1 MIAAKI
7 QHHGKVTMYSTATPG
22 RHSLD
27 NLLLSKS
34 KERKYK
40 INKDAIKSA
49 GAVLANKCKRVW
61 VITLTTTCK
70 EEKLNETN
78 NALNLYIKNLEQN
91 YSLKAYVGVVEFQGN
106 GNIHYHLLCRID
118 TYKIDIV
125 KFNAAWCKALSNA
138 LHVNYYYANAVR
150 VGGIAKSGRRYYYIT
165 SINHAVAY
173 LVKYMSKGS
182 GKHVTK
188 CYFISKTLR
197 VKPLKVFGTEVY
209 NMLANISINKTYIAE
224 YVTIYYIEPREA
236 IEIIEQF
243 YCLT

>member
-7 QHHGKVTMYSTATPG
+7 KAHGKVTLYTLTTPSE
-22 RHSLD
+22 RSLN
-27 NLLLSKS
+27 NLHTLKTNN
-34 KERKYK
+34 RTYK

-49 GAVLANKCKRVW
+49 GAVLAHKCKRVW
-61 VITLTTTCK
+61 VLTLTTTYK
-70 EEKLNETN
+70 ESNLKEVND
-78 NALNLYIKNLEQN
+78 ALNLYIKNLEQN
-91 YSLKAYVGVVEFQGN
+91 YKLKGYVGVVEFQQN

-118 TYKIDIV
+118 TYKLDIIKLNV
-125 KFNAAWCKALSNA
+125 AWCKALSNA
-138 LHVNYYYANAVR
+138 LHVNYYQPNALR

-182 GKHVTK
+182 GKHATK

-197 VKPLKVFGTEVY
+197 VKPLKICGTEVY
-209 NMLANISINKTYIAE
+209 NILANISINKTYIAE

>member
-7 QHHGKVTMYSTATPG
+7 QHHGKVSLYSSTTPSE
-22 RHSLD
+22 RSLD
-27 NLLLSKS
+27 NLLLSKN

-40 INKDAIKSA
+40 INKDAIKTA
-49 GAVLANKCKRVW
+49 GAVLAHKCKRVW

-70 EEKLNETN
+70 EEKIKETN

-91 YSLKAYVGVVEFQGN
+91 YHLKGYVGVVEFQQN

-118 TYKIDIV
+118 TYKLDIV

-173 LVKYMSKGS
+173 LTKYMSKGS
-182 GKHVTK
+182 GKHSTK

-197 VKPLKVFGTEVY
+197 VKPLKIYGTEVY
-209 NMLANISINKTYIAE
+209 NMLANISINKVYSAD
-224 YVTIYYIEPREA
+224 YVTIYYIEAREA